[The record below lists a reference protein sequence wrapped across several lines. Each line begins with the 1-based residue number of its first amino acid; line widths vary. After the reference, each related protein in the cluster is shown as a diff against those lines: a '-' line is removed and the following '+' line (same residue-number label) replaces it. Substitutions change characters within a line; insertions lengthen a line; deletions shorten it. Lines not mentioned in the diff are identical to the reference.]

1 MLSNVPESR
10 FSIEFLMLHCEGD
23 FVYVVR
29 GRLSQTAASR
39 PQRPEPN
46 VQKQASGGAVWHHK
60 KMLQKGIG
68 NEQKRGFVL
77 GEFEP
82 QGSDVG
88 KDATGPSSVL

>member
-1 MLSNVPESR
+1 SV
-10 FSIEFLMLHCEGD
+10 
-23 FVYVVR
+23 
-29 GRLSQTAASR
+29 QTAASR
-39 PQRPEPN
+39 TQRP
-46 VQKQASGGAVWHHK
+46 KASVGGAVWHHK